1 MADLILL
8 GITEPK
14 SPDDKVWKIPY
25 ALPIIVRQLQKTS
38 HSFEVLDT
46 HLHKLSFP
54 ELMARALEKKRQVY
68 GISAWSHN
76 YLQVKELAARIRA
89 AHPEAVIIVGGI
101 LSGNDEAVLKTTEV
115 DIVST
120 GAEGEHILPELL
132 DCVDRGLQG
141 LEGVDGISY
150 RGPDG
155 AVLRTKKRRL
165 MSREDFQKQ
174 EFPAYEY
181 FDEQMHEIAANL
193 KTRHDVPIQAFPL
206 LTMRGCP
213 FRCTFCGHMYG
224 HRILRKNWDLFF
236 DEVLFLV
243 ERYGYTGFF
252 SNDTN
257 MFLNEKDAH
266 DYCAEYTRRGAT
278 FHIVAELRLTFGDEA
293 LFRKLSDHGVK
304 IVNYGLESGSQDIL
318 NRMQKGTEMDTCRRI
333 IKETLDADVM
343 IHGNFIFGIP
353 GENKRTITQTRDFMF
368 WLERLYAGQ
377 RRRYK
382 AQGRMNTS
390 GYGWTV
396 LLLSPTSALYR
407 EALEEGLITDEAA
420 YLASLCDDRFMQLAK
435 GSTFKISLAQE
446 AGNINMSEFS
456 SRTALANYVKFS
468 MHWVAFLARFLET
481 GRWLGQPLATLKTG
495 WLALKHYGLYL
506 QTALSDALAG
516 RKGYV
521 PRDKRPGAKTLKEF
535 SCCAK

>member
-1 MADLILL
+1 MAHLILL

-14 SPDDKVWKIPY
+14 SPDNKVWKLPY

-46 HLHKLSFP
+46 HLHKLSFA
-54 ELMARALEKKRQVY
+54 EISQRVLEKKRQVY

-76 YLQVKELAARIRA
+76 YLQVKDLAARIRA
-89 AHPEAVIIVGGI
+89 ANPEAVIIVGGI
-101 LSGNDEAVLKTTEV
+101 LSGNADAVLATTEV

-132 DCVDRGLQG
+132 DCVDRGLADLDQ
-141 LEGVDGISY
+141 VRGISY
-150 RGPDG
+150 RGADG
-155 AVLRTKKRRL
+155 KIVRTQKRPL
-165 MSREDFQKQ
+165 MTREDFQKQ

-181 FDEQMHEIAANL
+181 FDEQMHELAANL

-224 HRILRKNWDLFF
+224 HRILRKRWDLFF

-266 DYCAEYTRRGAT
+266 DYCEEYDRRGAS
-278 FHIVAELRLTFGDEA
+278 FLIVAELRLTFGDVA

-318 NRMQKGTEMDTCRRI
+318 DRMLKGTAMETCRRI
-333 IKETLDADVM
+333 IRETLEADVM

-353 GENKRTITQTRDFMF
+353 GENRRTIAETRQFMF
-368 WLERLYAGQ
+368 EIERMYSAQ
-377 RRRYK
+377 RKRFA

-407 EALEEGLITDEAA
+407 EAIEEGLITDEAA
-420 YLASLCDDRFMQLAK
+420 YLASLSDERFMQLAK

-446 AGNINMSEFS
+446 AGEINMSEFS
-456 SRTALANYVKFS
+456 SRLALAHYVKFS
-468 MHWVAFLARFLET
+468 MHWVAFLARFLEP
-481 GRWLGQPLATLKTG
+481 GRWLGQPLGTLRVG
-495 WLALKHYGLYL
+495 GLALKHYALFL
-506 QTALSDALAG
+506 KTAVSDALAG

-521 PRDKRPGAKTLKEF
+521 PRDKRPGARPLKELA
-535 SCCAK
+535 C

>member
-1 MADLILL
+1 MAHLILL

-14 SPDDKVWKIPY
+14 SADNKVWKLPY

-38 HSFEVLDT
+38 HTFEVLDT
-46 HLHKLSFP
+46 HLHKLTFT
-54 ELMARALEKKRQVY
+54 EIAARALAKKRQVY

-76 YLQVKELAARIRA
+76 YLQVKELASRIRA
-89 AHPEAVIIVGGI
+89 AYPEAVIIVGGI
-101 LSGNDEAVLKTTEV
+101 LSGNDEAVLNTTDV

-132 DCVDRGLQG
+132 DCIDRGLTDLGQ
-141 LEGVDGISY
+141 VDGISY
-150 RGPDG
+150 RGPG
-155 AVLRTKKRRL
+155 GEVIRTQKRRL
-165 MSREDFQKQ
+165 MTREDFQKQ
-174 EFPAYEY
+174 EFPAYDY

-243 ERYGYTGFF
+243 DRYGYTGFF

-266 DYCAEYTRRGAT
+266 DYCAEYKRRGAT

-293 LFRKLSDHGVK
+293 LFRKLSDHGIK

-318 NRMQKGTEMDTCRRI
+318 DRMQKGTRMDTCRRI

-353 GENKRTITQTRDFMF
+353 GENKHTIKETREFMF
-368 WLERLYAGQ
+368 EIERMYAAQ
-377 RRRYK
+377 RKRF
-382 AQGRMNTS
+382 AQKGRMNTS

-407 EALEEGLITDEAA
+407 EAIEEGLITDEAA
-420 YLASLCDDRFMQLAK
+420 YLASLSDERFMQLAK

-446 AGNINMSEFS
+446 AGEINMSEFS
-456 SRTALANYVKFS
+456 SRTALAHYVKFS

-481 GRWLGQPLATLKTG
+481 GRWVGQPQATLKFG
-495 WLALKHYGLYL
+495 WLAVKHYGQYL
-506 QTALSDALAG
+506 KTAFGDALDG

-521 PRDKRPGAKTLKEF
+521 PRDKRAGAKPLKEL
-535 SCCAK
+535 SCCGK